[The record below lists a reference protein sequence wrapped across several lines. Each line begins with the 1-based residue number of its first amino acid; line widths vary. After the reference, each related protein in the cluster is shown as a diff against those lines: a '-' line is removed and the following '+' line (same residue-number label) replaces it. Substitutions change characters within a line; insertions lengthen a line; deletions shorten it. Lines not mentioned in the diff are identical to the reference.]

1 MNPFEGNNGVSTIDI
16 VISVAISIVLLVGMW
31 KMFAKAGEPG
41 WASIIPFYNL
51 YVLFK
56 ITWGKGA
63 KFLLLLIPIYNI
75 VVFIKTELKLAKA
88 FGKDTGFAI
97 GLIFFSPIFYAI
109 LGFSDAQYLGVP
121 DQVVN

>member
-1 MNPFEGNNGVSTIDI
+1 MDYLKEAGLGGTT
-16 VISVAISIVLLVGMW
+16 AISISVVVSILFVIGMW

-41 WASIIPFYNL
+41 WASIIPIYNL

-75 VVFIKTELKLAKA
+75 VVFIKNELKLARA
-88 FGKDTGFAI
+88 FGKGTGFAV

-121 DQVVN
+121 D

>member
-1 MNPFEGNNGVSTIDI
+1 MDYLKEAGVGGTTTIS
-16 VISVAISIVLLVGMW
+16 ISVVVSILFVIGMW

-63 KFLLLLIPIYNI
+63 KFLLLLIPI
-75 VVFIKTELKLAKA
+75 
-88 FGKDTGFAI
+88 
-97 GLIFFSPIFYAI
+97 FYAI

-121 DQVVN
+121 D

>member
-1 MNPFEGNNGVSTIDI
+1 MDYLKEAGLGGTT
-16 VISVAISIVLLVGMW
+16 AISISVVVSILFVIGMW
-31 KMFAKAGEPG
+31 KMFSKAGELG
-41 WASIIPFYNL
+41 WASIIPIYNL

-75 VVFIKTELKLAKA
+75 VVFIKTELKLARA
-88 FGKDTGFAI
+88 FGKGTGFAV

-121 DQVVN
+121 DQVVY